1 MAEVVMKF
9 FPRKWFRVFCS
20 DAVAAI
26 HGERRPAVPADRE
39 ARPPTKQTPEE
50 LWGLSQRFGSRGG
63 RIETG
68 GFKAESDE
76 YHSR

>member
-1 MAEVVMKF
+1 MKF
-9 FPRKWFRVFCS
+9 FPRKWLRALYRDV
-20 DAVAAI
+20 AAAI
-26 HGERRPAVPADRE
+26 HAAPGRTAPADRE
-39 ARPPTKQTPEE
+39 VRQPTKQTPEE